1 MQLGAVKECNYTHCV
16 QVCVRFSIVQK
27 IADVWRI
34 FACIW
39 LAPNHQKKR
48 RAAHACTNRKEIK
61 MKTFY
66 VQKKPS
72 TSQYCVLVSVCVS
85 VRYFT
90 GLLLGSLL
98 GVSKD
103 ELLSQ
108 RYCPIPNYYTEKP
121 LVRRTAYVAV

>member
-1 MQLGAVKECNYTHCV
+1 
-16 QVCVRFSIVQK
+16 
-27 IADVWRI
+27 
-34 FACIW
+34 
-39 LAPNHQKKR
+39 
-48 RAAHACTNRKEIK
+48 